1 MAGLVETA
9 IRSKISPGQLLK
21 TPDIQK
27 SASFDVERLDTEGM
41 VLLFGKKKTPTKI
54 SWQCLE
60 GIPAFLKGK
69 GWVEVGTVYYTSANP
84 GTLDEYLK
92 GWINRGTAGWVASV
106 LEEAGIVE
114 IDRNRPI
121 RVRLK

>member
-9 IRSKISPGQLLK
+9 IRSKISPCQRLK
-21 TPDIQK
+21 TPDIHK
-27 SASFDVERLDTEGM
+27 SASFEVKCLNIEGM
-41 VLLFGKKKTPTKI
+41 VLLFGKKKTPTNI

-69 GWVEVGTVYYTSANP
+69 DWVKVGTVFDTSANP
-84 GTLDEYLK
+84 STLDEYLK
-92 GWINRGTAGWVASV
+92 GWIKRGTAGWVAAV
-106 LEEAGIVE
+106 LEKAGIVE
-114 IDRNRPI
+114 IDRHRPI